1 MSSGEGFPRDIGLE
15 IYSKFRSRI
24 FDTVSKCNYAGSLRR
39 GKPIIH
45 DIEVVAEYIPTITY
59 KFDWHDMKLH
69 EIDKEIDVHETDK
82 EMNELHERMGS
93 LLKEGIINTNRPRKD
108 GKKNPFGKRYYRIN
122 YVDNGKEYPIDLFV
136 AMPPADFNVI
146 YLIRTGSAEFSHWFV
161 QQGIRRG
168 IKVKDGHL
176 EKDGL
181 PIPTVSEKDVFNVM
195 GVEYRDPEYREAV
208 TQ

>member
-1 MSSGEGFPRDIGLE
+1 MSSGEGFPRKIGLE
-15 IYSKFRSRI
+15 IYNKFRSRI
-24 FDTVSKCNYAGSLRR
+24 LDTVSKCNYAGSLRR
-39 GKPIIH
+39 GKPVIH
-45 DIEVVAEYIPTITY
+45 DIEIVVEYIPAVAY
-59 KFDWHDMKLH
+59 KFDWNDMKLH
-69 EIDKEIDVHETDK
+69 EIDKET
-82 EMNELHERMGS
+82 NLLHERMNS

-136 AMPPADFNVI
+136 AMPPADYNVI

-161 QQGIRRG
+161 QQGLRRG

-181 PIPTVSEKDVFNVM
+181 PIPTVSEKDIFNIM
-195 GVEYRDPEYREAV
+195 GVEYREPEDREGI
-208 TQ
+208 T